1 VEAVKIAKTKGFSLI
16 ELLIVIAIMGITAA
30 MGSFAWQRY
39 YNNSNLRLVARQVM
53 TDITNTKARAV
64 AKMDTTYT
72 MTFTADSYTINGTA
86 VTNKAL
92 GDIGPGIKFDPVSAD
107 LTFLTRGT
115 IDPSPGTIT
124 LTNSRGSK
132 AEITYNQT
140 GKTYV
145 KFTMQ

>member
-1 VEAVKIAKTKGFSLI
+1 VKIAETKGVTLL

-30 MGSFAWQRY
+30 IGSFAWQRY

-53 TDITNTKARAV
+53 TDITNTKGRAV

-86 VTNKAL
+86 VINKAL
-92 GDIGPGIKFDPVSAD
+92 GDIGPGIAFNPVPAAT